1 MVPTEKSTA
10 RKGAWPTWLVV
21 GVLGLMAT
29 AGGLFL
35 PRSFRPPAE
44 PAASI
49 PPTTT
54 PASNETKDSL
64 AYTPPALPD
73 LPSPGS
79 MLLRLTLGTIFV
91 LILCALTLWAGK
103 RWIRPLAGSQG
114 ENKQLHLLESL
125 ALGGRCS
132 VYLLQVGDTKVLA
145 GVDHAG
151 LKALLPLPTAFA
163 GTLADITEAEEV
175 EGPATPVDQGNLRA
189 A

>member
-1 MVPTEKSTA
+1 MLPSAKNLA

-21 GVLGLMAT
+21 SVLGLLAT

-44 PAASI
+44 TPDAIAS
-49 PPTTT
+49 PT

-64 AYTPPALPD
+64 AYTPPPLPD

-91 LILCALTLWAGK
+91 LILCVITLWAGK
-103 RWIRPLAGSQG
+103 RWIRPLAGPQG
-114 ENKQLHLLESL
+114 ENKQLHLVESL

-132 VYLLQVGDTKVLA
+132 VYLLQAGDAKVLA

-151 LKALLPLPTAFA
+151 LKALLPLPAAFA
-163 GTLADITEAEEV
+163 GTLAEITEAAEV
-175 EGPATPVDQGNLRA
+175 EGPATPVDQGDLRA

>member
-1 MVPTEKSTA
+1 MLPSAKSAA
-10 RKGAWPTWLVV
+10 RKGAWPTWLVL
-21 GVLGLMAT
+21 GVLGLAAT

-35 PRSFRPPAE
+35 PRSLRSSAE
-44 PAASI
+44 
-49 PPTTT
+49 T
-54 PASNETKDSL
+54 PATIPSPTPPVNESKDSL

-91 LILCALTLWAGK
+91 LILCVITLWAGK
-103 RWIRPLAGSQG
+103 RWIRPLAGPQG
-114 ENKQLHLLESL
+114 ENKQLHVVESL

-132 VYLLQVGDTKVLA
+132 VYLLQAGDAKVLA

-163 GTLADITEAEEV
+163 GTLAEISEATEGEREEAPMDRG
-175 EGPATPVDQGNLRA
+175 ELRA

>member
-1 MVPTEKSTA
+1 MLPSAKSMA
-10 RKGAWPTWLVV
+10 RKGAWPTWLVL
-21 GVLGLMAT
+21 GVLGLAAT

-35 PRSFRPPAE
+35 PRSFRPQTETPTAI
-44 PAASI
+44 S
-49 PPTTT
+49 PTTPT
-54 PASNETKDSL
+54 NSETKESL
-64 AYTPPALPD
+64 VYTPPALPD

-91 LILCALTLWAGK
+91 LILCAITLWAGK
-103 RWIRPLAGSQG
+103 RWIRPLAGPQG
-114 ENKQLHLLESL
+114 ENKQLHILESL

-132 VYLLQVGDTKVLA
+132 VYLLQAGEAKVLA

-163 GTLADITEAEEV
+163 GTLAEIAETTEGENV
-175 EGPATPVDQGNLRA
+175 EAGDLRA